1 MDQVDVLQA
10 RVRKTQRWLRV
21 SLVGWTVSVAMLV
34 VAWILS
40 MALLSTGVRLFDA
53 LAALP

>member
-1 MDQVDVLQA
+1 MDQVEVLQA

-21 SLVGWTVSVAMLV
+21 SLVGWILSVAVLV
-34 VAWILS
+34 VGWILS
-40 MALLSTGVRLFDA
+40 MALLSTSFRLFDA